1 MPGAHSHT
9 TKVTMDTNDIWVTG
23 RLIFISSCCPCRSLR
38 APPRSRTHVGF
49 SPSLPLSLS
58 HSISFSRPFSLF
70 LCLVISLPL
79 SYSLSVSLCLSP
91 FLRLV
96 VSFVHSPRPTPPGSA
111 LFSTGF
117 RPEPEH
123 IIAKSSILFIIHIY
137 AYIIIC
143 CTLLPT
149 CSLLPTGDQNRRRVR
164 LSYTLPAFPPRT
176 SQLRY
181 NYRDFFFL
189 FYDRSGFQVH
199 RNLVD
204 ILSRRNFFFHRE
216 SESDSDLVVGFPV

>member
-1 MPGAHSHT
+1 MPLSSRPSKIT
-9 TKVTMDTNDIWVTG
+9 DT
-23 RLIFISSCCPCRSLR
+23 RRF
-38 APPRSRTHVGF
+38 
-49 SPSLPLSLS
+49 LSLS
-58 HSISFSRPFSLF
+58 LSLSPILSLSLHFFLPPFLSLSLSRYLSSSVLFSL
-70 LCLVISLPL
+70 SL
-79 SYSLSVSLCLSP
+79 SLCLSP

-123 IIAKSSILFIIHIY
+123 IIAKSSILFIIHIN

-149 CSLLPTGDQNRRRVR
+149 CISLLPTGDQNRRRVR
-164 LSYTLPAFPPRT
+164 LSYTLLAFPPRT